1 MSFVARPYPEIVAD
15 VLTTLTA
22 GVSGEVHRIA
32 YDATARPPAVV
43 EVTLERRPVARVS
56 LVRGFLPNPDP
67 NGEPLPRVFA
77 PGDYELL
84 EGPEGDGSL
93 ALLRFVRA
101 DRRPAPDTDI
111 VVNYYPTT
119 SEPSPITDVNVGSVA
134 RTLVEA
140 VGKEIAQ
147 LYAQLNLAY
156 DSAYL
161 ETATGSS
168 LDRVVALLAQ
178 KRVRAGAAV
187 GTVRFQRRAG
197 SVGNITIPAGTLIG
211 DGLDK
216 VRYETVET
224 RQMLAG
230 ESAAEVRVRGLTPA
244 TPVMEAGT
252 LSVVQRAIAGVDAVT
267 NPRPTTRAGADES
280 DEDLRRRVSGALL
293 SSAKGTIGALRNGLL
308 MLPDVRGVAIE
319 EEPNG
324 VPGEIRVAVS
334 LAGEDGGPL
343 PPLVR
348 NRIEELRPAGVRI
361 IAEGAQTTE
370 IAASLSLTLAGPPQP
385 DAAVRPVQEA
395 VRGVLLDRI
404 GRLGPGETVR
414 VGPLVAALLADDR
427 LVDAKITLSPKGGE
441 TGAAGADFKPA
452 ADHAVTLDAADVA
465 FAASAF
471 AESVP
476 GEGAT
481 ETADA
486 SVVLRAIA
494 EPGQTSAAV
503 RAEIDGRLRGYLGG
517 LRTGNT
523 VDADTVLAALRNDA
537 LYAIDPLSLVLSIT
551 AGAQVVEV
559 HVGAGPW
566 TVSDGL
572 AIGLASLEV
581 MA

>member
-1 MSFVARPYPEIVAD
+1 MNFVARPYPEIVAD

-22 GVSGEVHRIA
+22 GVSGEVHRIV

-43 EVTLERRPVARVS
+43 EVTLQRRPVARVS
-56 LVRGFLPNPDP
+56 QVRGYLPSPDP
-67 NGEPLPRVFA
+67 AGAPQPRIFA

-101 DRRPAPDTDI
+101 DRRPAPGTDI
-111 VVNYYPTT
+111 VVNYYPAT

-197 SVGNITIPAGTLIG
+197 SVGNITIPAGALIG
-211 DGLDK
+211 DGLDT

-252 LSVVQRAIAGVDAVT
+252 LTVVQRAIAGIDAVT
-267 NPRPTTRAGADES
+267 NPRPTTRAGSDES
-280 DEDLRRRVSGALL
+280 DDDLRRRVSGALL

-334 LAGEDGGPL
+334 MAGEDGGPL

-361 IAEGAQTTE
+361 IAEGARTTQ
-370 IAASLSLTLAGPPQP
+370 IAVAVSLTLSGPPQP
-385 DAAVRPVQEA
+385 EAAVRPVQEGA
-395 VRGVLLDRI
+395 RTVLLDKI

-414 VGPLVAALLADDR
+414 VGPLVAALLADER
-427 LVDAKITLSPKGGE
+427 IVDAKLTLSEKGGE
-441 TGAAGADFKPA
+441 AAAGVDFKPA
-452 ADHAVTLDAADVA
+452 GDHAVTLDATDVA
-465 FAASAF
+465 FASNAF

-494 EPGQTSAAV
+494 EPGQTNAAV
-503 RAEIDGRLRGYLGG
+503 RAEIDRRLRGYLGG
-517 LRTGNT
+517 LGAGDT
-523 VDADTVLAALRNDA
+523 VDADSVLAALRDDA

-559 HVGAGPW
+559 HVGTGAW

-572 AIGLASLEV
+572 SIGLASLEV
-581 MA
+581 TP